1 MAKVAINGLGRIGR
15 AALKIL
21 LDADATPPPA
31 RRSSSFPRRRRPEM
45 FRLWCTAN
53 RPDGQPQ
60 IVSCASCTTNCIPVI
75 EIAHRRVGVE
85 RAIMTTVHA
94 YITGQ
99 NLIDAPSREFR
110 RGRSGAANLVPT
122 STGAA
127 RDTTRAH
134 ELVDKFH
141 SIAVRAPIPSDRSPT
156 SCSTPAGRPLLKR
169 STTCS
174 ARKRTPTDTK
184 GFSGS
189 PRTLCCL
196 PTSSRISRASIVDL
210 ALTRVVD
217 STIVKVMAWYDNEW
231 GFTNR

>member
-1 MAKVAINGLGRIGR
+1 MAGMSANSFGARGRLTVG
-15 AALKIL
+15 
-21 LDADATPPPA
+21 
-31 RRSSSFPRRRRPEM
+31 E
-45 FRLWCTAN
+45 
-53 RPDGQPQ
+53 
-60 IVSCASCTTNCIPVI
+60 TNCITPVI

-94 YITGQ
+94 YAAGQ

-156 SCSTPAGRPLLKR
+156 SC
-169 STTCS
+169 
-174 ARKRTPTDTK
+174 
-184 GFSGS
+184 
-189 PRTLCCL
+189 
-196 PTSSRISRASIVDL
+196 VDL
-210 ALTRVVD
+210 TLTRVVD
-217 STIVKVMAWYDNEW
+217 STLVKVMAWYDNEW